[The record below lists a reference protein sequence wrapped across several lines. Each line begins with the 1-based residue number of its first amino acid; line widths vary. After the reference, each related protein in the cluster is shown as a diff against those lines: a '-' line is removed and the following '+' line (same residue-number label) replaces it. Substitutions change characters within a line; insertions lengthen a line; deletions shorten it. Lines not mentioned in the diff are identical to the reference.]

1 MQTIS
6 VQTTQNVVIKYPVA
20 SVGDRI
26 GAFIIDFTIII
37 MYIFIVSFIYDYFN
51 LQSAAIVIFTIFLP
65 LALYHLAFE
74 VLMDGQSPGKRIV
87 RIKVVRTD
95 GAPPT
100 LGNYLI
106 RWLLR
111 FVDILL
117 SSVFGLPGAIAV
129 ITIAAGGRGQRLGD
143 MAAGTA
149 VVKLVQPSET
159 TASELFAPL
168 KEDQQAGY
176 QPVFPQSTLLTD
188 EHVEIIRQALEVYRN
203 TGNDKP
209 LLAVTEKVKQITGI
223 QSDLP
228 PVKMLYML
236 LDDYARLTSR

>member
-6 VQTTQNVVIKYPVA
+6 VRTTQNVVIKYPVA

-26 GAFIIDFTIII
+26 GAFLIDLSIII
-37 MYIFIVSFIYDYFN
+37 MYVFLTSFMYDYFD
-51 LQSAAIVIFTIFLP
+51 LSSAVVVFLVIILP
-65 LALYHLAFE
+65 VTLYHLLFE
-74 VLMDGQSPGKRIV
+74 VLMDGQSPGKRLL

-95 GAPPT
+95 GTPPT

-129 ITIAAGGRGQRLGD
+129 VTIAAGGRGQRLGD

-149 VVKLVQPSET
+149 VVKLVQQSDVDAAEI
-159 TASELFAPL
+159 FAPL
-168 KEDQQAGY
+168 KQEENY
-176 QPVFPQSTLLTD
+176 QPVFPQATLLTD
-188 EHVEIIRQALEVYRN
+188 GHVEIIRQALDVYRN

-209 LLAVTEKVKQITGI
+209 LAAVTEKVKQITGI
-223 QSDLP
+223 QTDMP
-228 PVKMLYML
+228 PVKMLYTL
-236 LDDYARLTSR
+236 LEDYARLTAR

>member
-6 VQTTQNVVIKYPVA
+6 VRTTQNVVIKYPVA

-26 GAFIIDFTIII
+26 GAFLIDLFIMI
-37 MYIFIVSFIYDYFN
+37 MYIFLTAFIYDYFD
-51 LQSAAIVIFTIFLP
+51 LSSVAVVFFVIILP
-65 LALYHLAFE
+65 VTLYHLLFE
-74 VLMDGQSPGKRIV
+74 VLMDGQSPGKRLL

-95 GAPPT
+95 GTSPT

-117 SSVFGLPGAIAV
+117 SSIFGLPGAIAV
-129 ITIAAGGRGQRLGD
+129 VTIAAGGRGQRLGD
-143 MAAGTA
+143 IAAGTA
-149 VVKLVQPSET
+149 VVKLVQPSDVDAAEI
-159 TASELFAPL
+159 FAPL
-168 KEDQQAGY
+168 RQEQNY
-176 QPVFPQSTLLTD
+176 QPVFPQATLLTD
-188 EHVEIIRQALEVYRN
+188 AHVEIIRQALEVYRK

-209 LLAVTEKVKQITGI
+209 LLAVTEKVKLITGI

-228 PVKMLYML
+228 PVKFLYTL
-236 LDDYARLTSR
+236 LEDYARLTAR